1 MRGILGTSSFV
12 NIWAGVDVGGRRKGF
27 HAAVV
32 DERRLLGG
40 PVRLTTLDGV
50 VTWLTERTP
59 ALVAVD
65 SPRGPA
71 PDGLRSRPEERALAA
86 AICGIRYTPAA
97 DRLAGNPYYEWIRH
111 GLQLYEALDAAGVP
125 AIECFPTASWTRW
138 FGRRGATGRA
148 RWSADALAAVGVAG
162 LPRRLGQDGRDAIG
176 AALTAR
182 CRDLGRWEAF
192 GPIVVPA

>member
-1 MRGILGTSSFV
+1 VTA
-12 NIWAGVDVGGRRKGF
+12 WAGVDVGGRRKGF

-32 DERRLLGG
+32 DETCLVAGPARLATSAAA
-40 PVRLTTLDGV
+40 VA
-50 VTWLTERTP
+50 WLERHKP

-65 SPRGPA
+65 SPRAPA

-86 AICGIRYTPAA
+86 AICGIRYTPEAA
-97 DRLAGNPYYEWIRH
+97 ELNGNAYYAWITH
-111 GLQLYEALDAAGVP
+111 GLELYTALDAAGLL

-138 FGRRGATGRA
+138 AGARGTTSRA
-148 RWSADALAAVGVAG
+148 RWSSAALAASALAGV
-162 LPRRLGQDGRDAIG
+162 PERIGQDGRDAIG

-182 CRDLGRWEAF
+182 CRDRGRWEAF